1 MRIGVFADV
10 HGNIYAF
17 EKVLT
22 SLKQEG
28 ADLYVFC
35 GDICG
40 YYYYQNEIIK
50 VMREMDNLICVTG
63 NHDRLFLHMLQDQAL
78 EDEYERQYGKSSR
91 LLKNS
96 ISKENLEFIRGM
108 PDRYIFED
116 YKIAVF
122 HGSPWDSMNEYVYP
136 TSCLKGF
143 EELAY
148 EYVILGHTHYA
159 MDKLAG
165 DVRIVNPGSC
175 GQPRDCGDPSYAIV
189 DLENKTVQIKRV
201 QYDRA
206 PMIRDVLKQQEKNAY
221 LTAVLE
227 R

>member
-17 EKVLT
+17 EKVLP

-28 ADLYVFC
+28 ADFYVFC

-50 VMREMDNLICVTG
+50 ILREMDNLIYVSG
-63 NHDRLFLHMLQDQAL
+63 NHDRLFIRMLQDQSL
-78 EDEYERQYGKSSR
+78 ENEYERQYGKSSR

-96 ISKENLEFIRGM
+96 ISKENLEFIEGM
-108 PDRYIFED
+108 PDKYIFKD
-116 YKIAVF
+116 YKVAVF
-122 HGSPWDSMNEYVYP
+122 HGSPWDLMNGYVYP
-136 TSCLKGF
+136 SSCLKEF

-148 EYVILGHTHYA
+148 AYVILGHTHYA
-159 MDKLAG
+159 MDKFAG
-165 DVRIVNPGSC
+165 NVRIVNPGSC
-175 GQPRDCGDPSYAIV
+175 GQPRDGGNPSYAII
-189 DLENKTVQIKRV
+189 DLEKKTVQIKRV

-206 PMIRDVLKQQEKNAY
+206 PMIRDVLKHQEKNTY
-221 LTAVLE
+221 LTTVLE